1 MKTLFPMLLVVALAF
16 APRVQSDDRIDRAI
30 ADATRALIVAQSPDG
45 AWRSKTYGAF
55 KDGLSLTPSVL
66 KAIAYAPDVEGA
78 DPSRRRGASYLA
90 ARVRPDGS
98 VDAGPFGMLYP
109 VYAESASAIALSRVD
124 VPGGRGAIAAFVA
137 DLRRRQLA
145 EPLGW
150 TPDDLA
156 FGAWGYA
163 VEPSSRREQA
173 QTIDGDL
180 SSTLFAL
187 GALRL
192 VGGTSAEDPAIRKA
206 LRFVETCQNFGKGDP
221 TFDDGGFF
229 LTPTDP
235 SRNKAGPASKPDR
248 LGHVRFHSYGSA
260 TADGLRALLRCGLP
274 PDHPRVA
281 AALGWLKRNF
291 STSTVPGTFE
301 GPREE
306 DRDATYFYYCW
317 SLAHAF
323 RSLGIRTFES
333 DGRKVDWAA
342 EMADE
347 LLRRRRPEG
356 TWSNPSSASKEDDP
370 LVATP
375 FALGALANITCPL
388 ESVGPR

>member
-1 MKTLFPMLLVVALAF
+1 MKSMLAMLLVVALA
-16 APRVQSDDRIDRAI
+16 PRVQGDDRVDRAI

-66 KAIAYAPDVEGA
+66 KAIVYAPNIEGA
-78 DPSRRRGASYLA
+78 DLARQRAASYLA

-98 VDAGPFGMLYP
+98 IDDGPFGMLYP
-109 VYAESASAIALSRVD
+109 VYAESASAIALSKVD
-124 VPGGRGAIAAFVA
+124 VPGGREAISAFVA

-163 VEPSSRREQA
+163 VEPPRKREQA
-173 QTIDGDL
+173 HAVDGDL
-180 SSTLFAL
+180 SSTLFAI

-192 VGGTSAEDPAIRKA
+192 VGGATAEDPAIRKA
-206 LRFVETCQNFGKGDP
+206 LRFVERCQNYDRGDP
-221 TFDDGGFF
+221 NFDDGGFF

-235 SRNKAGPASKPDR
+235 ARNKAGPSSKPDR

-274 PDHPRVA
+274 TDHPRVV
-281 AALGWLKRNF
+281 AALRWLERNF
-291 STSTVPGTFE
+291 SASTVPGTFE
-301 GPREE
+301 GPREGE
-306 DRDATYFYYCW
+306 RDATYFYYCW

-333 DGRKVDWAA
+333 NGRKVDWAA
-342 EMADE
+342 EMAAE
-347 LLRRRRPEG
+347 LLRRRSPDG
-356 TWSNPSSASKEDDP
+356 TWSNPFSASKEDDP

-375 FALGALANITCPL
+375 FALAALANGRP
-388 ESVGPR
+388 SPP

>member
-1 MKTLFPMLLVVALAF
+1 MKSMLAMVLVVAF
-16 APRVQSDDRIDRAI
+16 AAPGRGDDRIDRAI
-30 ADATRALIVAQSPDG
+30 ADATRALITAQSPDG

-66 KAIAYAPDVEGA
+66 KAIAYAPNVEGA
-78 DPSRRRGASYLA
+78 DLARHRAASYLA

-98 VDAGPFGMLYP
+98 IDDGPFGMLYP
-109 VYAESASAIALSRVD
+109 VYAESASAIALSKVD
-124 VPGGRGAIAAFVA
+124 VPGGRGAISAFVA

-145 EPLGW
+145 ESLGW
-150 TPDDLA
+150 TPEDPPY
-156 FGAWGYA
+156 GAWGYA
-163 VEPSSRREQA
+163 VEPSGKRDQA
-173 QTIDGDL
+173 QTVDGDL
-180 SSTLFAL
+180 SSTLFAI

-192 VGGTSAEDPAIRKA
+192 VGGATAEDPAIRKA
-206 LRFVETCQNFGKGDP
+206 LRFIERCQNFDNGDP
-221 TFDDGGFF
+221 AFDDGGFF

-235 SRNKAGPASKPDR
+235 ARNKAGPSSKPDR

-260 TADGLRALLRCGLP
+260 TADGLRALLRCGLSP
-274 PDHPRVA
+274 EHPRVM
-281 AALGWLKRNF
+281 AALRWLERNF
-291 STSTVPGTFE
+291 SVSTVPGTFE
-301 GPREE
+301 GPRES

-333 DGRKVDWAA
+333 NGRRIDWAA
-342 EMADE
+342 ELSAE

-370 LVATP
+370 LVATA
-375 FALGALANITCPL
+375 FALGALANGRP
-388 ESVGPR
+388 SPP

>member
-1 MKTLFPMLLVVALAF
+1 MKAVSSMILIVALA
-16 APRVQSDDRIDRAI
+16 PRASGDDRVDRAI

-66 KAIAYAPDVEGA
+66 KAIVYAPDIEGA
-78 DPSRRRGASYLA
+78 DLARRRAASYLA

-98 VDAGPFGMLYP
+98 IDDRPFGMLYP
-109 VYAESASAIALSRVD
+109 VYAESASAIALAKVD
-124 VPGGRGAIAAFVA
+124 VPGGREAIAAFVA
-137 DLRRRQLA
+137 DLRRRQIV

-150 TPDDLA
+150 TPDDPA
-156 FGAWGYA
+156 FGAWGYS
-163 VEPSSRREQA
+163 VEPSSKRERA
-173 QTIDGDL
+173 QTVDADL

-192 VGGTSAEDPAIRKA
+192 VGGATADDPAIRKA
-206 LRFVETCQNFGKGDP
+206 LRFVERCQNFDQGDP
-221 TFDDGGFF
+221 TCDDGGFF

-235 SRNKAGPASKPDR
+235 ARNKAGPASKPDR

-260 TADGLRALLRCGLP
+260 TADGLRALLRSGLP
-274 PDHPRVA
+274 PDHPRVV
-281 AALGWLKRNF
+281 AALRWLERNF
-291 STSTVPGTFE
+291 SASTVPGTFE
-301 GPREE
+301 GLREG

-333 DGRKVDWAA
+333 NGRKVDWAA
-342 EMADE
+342 ELAAE
-347 LLRRRRPEG
+347 LLRRRRPDG
-356 TWSNPSSASKEDDP
+356 TWSNPYSASKEDDP

-375 FALGALANITCPL
+375 FALGALANGRP
-388 ESVGPR
+388 SPP